1 MVVTNFAVVTPL
13 AVTELVANNSIFQNW
28 SLWNF
33 VEKKITFEKIN
44 ENSGFVWMFINWI
57 IGVILVYSILF
68 GTGKLILGDLKEFF
82 IYLAIAVISIFIVY
96 LILIKIGWKKVIE

>member
-1 MVVTNFAVVTPL
+1 MVVTNFAVVISL

-33 VEKKITFEKIN
+33 VEKNNIWKIN

-57 IGVILVYSILF
+57 IDVILVYSILF
-68 GTGKLILGDLKEFF
+68 ETGK
-82 IYLAIAVISIFIVY
+82 
-96 LILIKIGWKKVIE
+96 